1 MAHGGPLHTESGMK
15 VDWWNMRR
23 RFVEMGWTAE
33 RADEAV
39 RVVKSGGRV
48 MAMSGKVRGKGAK

>member
-1 MAHGGPLHTESGMK
+1 MK